1 MYSKLYIYIYI
12 YAHSLPYR
20 YRPPTHRHELCHP
33 YPHVRSCML
42 VAVAWAHVVA
52 DCDSGW
58 DSD

>member
-1 MYSKLYIYIYI
+1 MRVF
-12 YAHSLPYR
+12 LPYR
-20 YRPPTHRHELCHP
+20 CHPPTHRHELCQP
-33 YPHVRSCML
+33 YPRVRSCML